1 MDDSKS
7 VAILMAAGR
16 GKRLGGD
23 VPKQFCRV
31 NDKMLMEYALETFQN
46 HPRID
51 EIVIVLPEEYLKMQ
65 ELLEY
70 LFNRYEKLNQVL
82 AGGDERFQSSWS
94 AVQWF
99 VDRPDDHLLLHD
111 AARPGMSARIVDDL
125 LDALQHG
132 EAAVTALPAT
142 DTVIRVD
149 GEQHLQETLVREG
162 LYYAQTPQAFRA
174 GLLYDCFL
182 QLIQQGGPMPTDES
196 GLVARFHP
204 EVPIKIV
211 KGEARNFKVT
221 YSEDLDIIQYYLVNS
236 D

>member
-1 MDDSKS
+1 MEESKN
-7 VAILMAAGR
+7 VVILMAAGR

-31 NDKMLMEYALETFQN
+31 NDKMLMEYALATFQN

-51 EIVIVLPEEYLKMQ
+51 EMVIVLPEEYLKMQ

-70 LFNRYEKLNQVL
+70 LFDRYEKLNQVL

-99 VDRPDDHLLLHD
+99 VDRPNDHLLLHD

-125 LDALQHG
+125 LDALQDD

-149 GEQHLQETLVREG
+149 DQKRLTETLVREG

-182 QLIQQGGPMPTDES
+182 QLIQQGGAMPTDES

-211 KGEARNFKVT
+211 NGEARNFKVT
-221 YSEDLDIIQYYLVNS
+221 YAEDLKIVQNWS
-236 D
+236 DV

>member
-1 MDDSKS
+1 MDESKN

-31 NDKMLMEYALETFQN
+31 NDKMLMEYAMATFQN

-51 EIVIVLPEEYLKMQ
+51 EMVLVLPEEYLKMQ

-70 LFNRYEKLNQVL
+70 LFDRYDKLNQVL

-99 VDRPDDHLLLHD
+99 VDRPNDHLLLHD

-125 LDALQHG
+125 LDALQDG

-149 GEQHLQETLVREG
+149 DQKRLTETLVREG

-182 QLIQQGGPMPTDES
+182 QLIQQGGAVPTDES

-211 KGEARNFKVT
+211 NGEARNFKVT
-221 YSEDLDIIQYYLVNS
+221 YADDLKTVQNWS
-236 D
+236 DD

>member
-1 MDDSKS
+1 MDESKN
-7 VAILMAAGR
+7 VVILMAAGR

-31 NDKMLMEYALETFQN
+31 NDKMLMEYALATFQN

-51 EIVIVLPEEYLKMQ
+51 EMVIVLPEEYLKMQ

-70 LFNRYEKLNQVL
+70 LFDRYEKLNQVL

-99 VDRPDDHLLLHD
+99 VDRPNDHLLLHD

-125 LDALQHG
+125 LDALQDG

-149 GEQHLQETLVREG
+149 DQKRLTETLVREG

-182 QLIQQGGPMPTDES
+182 QLIQQGGAMPTDES

-204 EVPIKIV
+204 EVPIQV
-211 KGEARNFKVT
+211 VTGDSGNRKVT
-221 YSEDLDIIQYYLVNS
+221 YPEDMEIFKHWLEI
-236 D
+236 

>member
-1 MDDSKS
+1 MDESKN
-7 VAILMAAGR
+7 VVILMAAGR

-31 NDKMLMEYALETFQN
+31 NDKMLMEYALATFQN

-51 EIVIVLPEEYLKMQ
+51 EMVIVLPEEYLKMQ

-70 LFNRYEKLNQVL
+70 LFDRYEKLNQVL

-99 VDRPDDHLLLHD
+99 VDRPNDHLLLHD

-125 LDALQHG
+125 LDALQDG

-149 GEQHLQETLVREG
+149 DQKRLTETLVREG

-182 QLIQQGGPMPTDES
+182 QLIQQGGAMPTDES

-204 EVPIKIV
+204 EVPIQV
-211 KGEARNFKVT
+211 VTGDSGTRKVT
-221 YSEDLDIIQYYLVNS
+221 YPEDMEIFKHWLEI
-236 D
+236 

>member
-1 MDDSKS
+1 MDESKN
-7 VAILMAAGR
+7 VVILMAAGR

-23 VPKQFCRV
+23 VPKQFCLV
-31 NDKMLMEYALETFQN
+31 NDKMLMEYALATFQN

-70 LFNRYEKLNQVL
+70 LFDRYDKLNQVL

-99 VDRPDDHLLLHD
+99 VDRPNDHLLLHD
-111 AARPGMSARIVDDL
+111 AARPGMSARVVDDL
-125 LDALQHG
+125 LDALQDG

-149 GEQHLQETLVREG
+149 DQKRLTETLVREG

-182 QLIQQGGPMPTDES
+182 QLIQQGGAMPTDES

-211 KGEARNFKVT
+211 NGEARNFKVT
-221 YSEDLDIIQYYLVNS
+221 YAEDLKIVQNWS
-236 D
+236 DV